1 MKGQKDQRK
10 KADEYVKIFGLETS
24 LDKEIKVLS
33 GGELQRFSI
42 LIALGKAVKDFRQN
56 SKNTDKAKNE
66 KSPSTQRHRRFPSRW
81 RSN

>member
-1 MKGQKDQRK
+1 MKFLRK
-10 KADEYVKIFGLETS
+10 VKKITELVSLVLGL
-24 LDKEIKVLS
+24 
-33 GGELQRFSI
+33 FSI